1 MTARATAAEG
11 GGGLVAVFHPS
22 PLILAARAAS
32 TSANDCQTVTD
43 PRRHSSRLTIIHLAP
58 LPRLDAG
65 PADKKIMDRHDRLCH
80 VEEERSNL
88 SRTSQLRR
96 NRLGKG
102 RPSRDESEG
111 REELVE
117 EPIFRGILFANT
129 IMETIVV
136 FPVERA
142 KSRKKPKRIN
152 KLNSLERNIRLIARK
167 YQNKL

>member
-65 PADKKIMDRHDRLCH
+65 PADKKIMDRHDPVSPGRGTFQPL
-80 VEEERSNL
+80 EDFAAAKKSAWKRS
-88 SRTSQLRR
+88 
-96 NRLGKG
+96 
-102 RPSRDESEG
+102 
-111 REELVE
+111 
-117 EPIFRGILFANT
+117 
-129 IMETIVV
+129 
-136 FPVERA
+136 
-142 KSRKKPKRIN
+142 
-152 KLNSLERNIRLIARK
+152 SLER
-167 YQNKL
+167 